1 MFREVEGTAAV
12 ARELAVVLET
22 VAAGDETIT
31 AAAAGAAGAE
41 EEDEAAAVRRLEDLL
56 RSSSTS
62 PFAAFSTSRVKFELD
77 GGDVHFFHPTHS

>member
-22 VAAGDETIT
+22 VAASDETIT
-31 AAAAGAAGAE
+31 AAAAGAE

-62 PFAAFSTSRVKFELD
+62 PFAAFSTSRVKFELE